1 MIQLNQNTKATISFS
16 TKGTAIIFGTT
27 TKMTTLWGC

>member
-1 MIQLNQNTKATISFS
+1 MIQFNQNTKAMLSFS

-27 TKMTTLWGC
+27 TNITTPWGY